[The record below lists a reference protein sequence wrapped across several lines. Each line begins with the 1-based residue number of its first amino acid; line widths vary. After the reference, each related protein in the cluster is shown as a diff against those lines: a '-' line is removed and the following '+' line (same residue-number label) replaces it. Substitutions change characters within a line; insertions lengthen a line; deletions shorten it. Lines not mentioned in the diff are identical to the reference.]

1 MLNRRLRRSG
11 ESGAGINLKSVH
23 LVLGPLVAVI
33 SLGIAKTFGM
43 PIDAAWLLAT
53 VIWVGWWWITEAL
66 PLPVTSLLPFVL
78 TPLGGILDYK
88 QASTALGDHVIVL
101 FMAAFMLA
109 KAVEVSGVHRRLALN
124 MVSLIGE
131 SNGKLIILAFMV
143 ASAFLSMW
151 ISNTAAVLALLPVA
165 LALAE
170 ASKQRQ
176 FQRALLLGLAYSASL
191 GGIATL
197 IGSPPNLIF
206 ASVYENFTGG
216 SFGFTRWMSIGLPVT
231 LIGLPVI
238 GWWLTRGVHLSTPV
252 ALPKPDTMSSQEQR
266 VLGVFGAVVLLWM
279 LRTEPFGGW
288 TNWFN
293 LPGVGDATIALMGVL
308 AMFTI
313 SNGKGQRLLDWEQA
327 VDIPWG
333 ILLLFAGGIC
343 MAEGV
348 MASGLSEILGS
359 ALASFTQLPL
369 WLLVFFI
376 GLSVSFLTEVT
387 SNTATAT
394 LLMPILAATG
404 AAADLPIDILMIPA
418 VIACSCAFC
427 LPVATPP
434 NSIVFSSNKITIKE
448 MAKEGFVLNVL
459 MAAISAAVVLLF
471 G

>member
-1 MLNRRLRRSG
+1 MLSRRPRRAG
-11 ESGAGINLKSVH
+11 EPAAGTLLKSAH

-33 SLGIAKTFGM
+33 SLGIAKTLGM
-43 PIDAAWLLAT
+43 PIAAAWMLAT

-66 PLPVTSLLPFVL
+66 PLAITSLLPFVL

-88 QASTALGDHVIVL
+88 EASTALGDHIIVL

-124 MVSLIGE
+124 MVSLIGA

-143 ASAFLSMW
+143 ASAVLSMW

-170 ASKQRQ
+170 VSEQRQ

-206 ASVYENFTGG
+206 ASVYENYTGD
-216 SFGFTRWMSIGLPVT
+216 SFGFTRWMGVGFPIT
-231 LIGLPVI
+231 LIGLPLI
-238 GWWLTRGVHLSTPV
+238 GWWLTRGVSLSTPI
-252 ALPKPDTMSSQEQR
+252 ALPKPDTMSSQERR
-266 VLGVFGAVVLLWM
+266 VLSVFGAVVLLWV
-279 LRTEPFGGW
+279 LRTEPLGGW
-288 TNWFN
+288 TGWFS
-293 LPGVGDATIALMGVL
+293 LPGVGDSTIALMGVL
-308 AMFTI
+308 AMFII
-313 SNGKGQRLLDWEQA
+313 SNGKGQRLLNWDQA

-333 ILLLFAGGIC
+333 ILLLFAGGMC

-348 MASGLSEILGS
+348 MASGLSEIMGA

-369 WLLVFFI
+369 WLLVFLI

-394 LLMPILAATG
+394 LLMPILAAI
-404 AAADLPIDILMIPA
+404 AAAAELPIEVLMIPA

-427 LPVATPP
+427 LPIATPP
-434 NSIVFSSNKITIKE
+434 NSIVFSSNRITIKE
-448 MAKEGFVLNVL
+448 MAKEGFVLNIL
-459 MAAISAAVVLLF
+459 MAAVSAAVVLF
-471 G
+471 IV